1 MGKEGAV
8 VEMDAIEEQENEEEA
23 ADGNE
28 ADVDEFIEKAE
39 REMKEK
45 DDESS
50 SMDSF
55 EYVTMDKEE
64 AELKAAK
71 KESEQGL
78 SERMK
83 GKICWVGKK
92 RSHKVQNSKNSSKI
106 SNKYFFATCRFFSFI

>member
-1 MGKEGAV
+1 MGREGAV
-8 VEMDAIEEQENEEEA
+8 VEMDAIEGQENEEE

-28 ADVDEFIEKAE
+28 ADVDELVEKAE

-45 DDESS
+45 EDESS

-64 AELKAAK
+64 AELKAKK

-78 SERMK
+78 SERIK
-83 GKICWVGKK
+83 GRICWRKIP
-92 RSHKVQNSKNSSKI
+92 HKFGFFGEKATFSWV
-106 SNKYFFATCRFFSFI
+106 YFWLMMYKT